1 MSTTPLTWD
10 INVTFDGKRLDEIL
24 DKVRAAEEKFD
35 RLLDELDR
43 LNLTEQKECV

>member
-1 MSTTPLTWD
+1 MSVTPYTWNID
-10 INVTFDGKRLDEIL
+10 VTFNGMQPDTFL
-24 DKVRAAEEKFD
+24 DKLRAAEEKFD